1 MKDFF
6 AEEIEGNVATLSPTE
21 DFYSKEIAGRT
32 ITPKVSKPPKP
43 SLFKKKPHEESAGLQ
58 KLRLANIP
66 NLLAQ
71 EPGIALVR
79 KAFSP
84 EAMKR
89 GADISGITD
98 IPAVMQ
104 DIASIPQA
112 RGIPEIR
119 QAPPSTIGEKI
130 KGFFRESPQVGIAKA
145 QNIYA
150 ISQAAGIPLP
160 EVRKNYQ
167 ELARQ
172 EKITGIRPGIGKKEY
187 MELATAPLMA
197 AGLAVNPVG
206 TLAGLTA
213 FGVLDKLIPTEKFI
227 PSDINDDVRTA
238 IELADFIGKG
248 AIVGGVF
255 RKAPAALEKF
265 TKTKLTEYNLPKT
278 VRLSSKQV
286 KDIYQTGKLT
296 TPEQQSLY
304 GSLGLK
310 SHQLRDALQKGIDIN
325 IPAEKIVRLTDKP
338 FWGKI
343 KSAFGIKPF
352 EKITAA
358 SAEKPRPAT
367 AGLLPQL
374 KPATSTIPLPS
385 AAIAQPPIAPIPVVS
400 FTPAV
405 ITDKARIQTIRN
417 SIAEGEMI
425 LKSGKN
431 ISGKKMD
438 SNELDMVRKSVENAK
453 AKIGE
458 LPTPPPAA
466 KSPLIIKAE
475 QAPVKTAAAKVI
487 PAKKTLQV
495 LPRKEQLL
503 VQIQE
508 AIEKAPTLDEEYTK
522 YKQKL
527 NLKGYTQEETTQ
539 IHNAIPRI
547 TFQTDGGANI
557 INAKESLQKFYDAIW
572 KTSATT
578 SSMVLP
584 EKITATAKPTAGK
597 QEKIDALIN
606 LPTKEYFTDGKVL
619 IKGTSPKSAKFG
631 GKKAETKEVT
641 ALLESKTEPAQF
653 LYYAT
658 KSPGAHGVSAKPL
671 PQVDKDYVPKAVF
684 QSGNKYYVY
693 DQFRFNAIKNRYPEV
708 TYGITKIGHLI
719 AYYKSEPVALLL
731 PMQPPTIESGQQFTE
746 IPPLAGQA
754 QRAGIYKPLG
764 AKDFYKEEMETSGTF
779 AKEPSRPREID
790 VTHIAK
796 TPEEWKKTIEQLNK
810 FGQMQSIL
818 RRTGGISKKQAVG
831 QFVRPG
837 KGKLTKRVLPT
848 GEVRLRSEY
857 IEPPFNYASVLAHEL
872 GHALEWNLLKSIN
885 KVTFKVFG
893 DDLTPDIIAKIKDEL
908 IAVTKALEG
917 EAVVSGNPRYYLQ
930 KTELLARFMQ
940 KMIESPGNL
949 GEIAPTAW
957 DNFQKQ
963 AIKHPIIGEFLEAM
977 RETIDKGQT
986 KFYILPD
993 LREMHLSQL
1002 GKRAGELAY
1011 GDVLAYQAL
1020 KERAKTILERFLN
1033 TKFKGV
1039 KDSPELLFNAAESIK
1054 VTKSGKPEFGT
1065 RDFQIAKNEQEELNL
1080 RKLGWELTGERI
1092 EDGIKY
1098 SLYAKARYTPEEAE
1112 DFFTQL
1118 SPEGQALI
1126 KEFTAQKDEA
1136 KDLFNREVLK
1146 ATYKIEGDIEGWV
1159 HHYIEGRPVAIP
1171 GGKRIKEAKAG
1182 TRFHR
1187 EGSED
1192 FVKDLQKSLY
1202 KAMVDLEGEKAYNDF
1217 IQRWFPRVTKPI
1229 LEGQSPEPGWVEVV
1243 GDIRKGVGTTQE
1255 KKTIIIDKAT
1265 GKTFVARQVRYQ
1277 MPKAIYERY
1286 KLIKDLQ
1293 DEATTM
1299 MRVVNDLN
1307 RYWRVNILFYL
1318 GSTGTNFISGG
1329 IQYTHKIV
1337 SDFYTE
1343 LLTGQLE
1350 LKQTRRDV
1358 SAIVKA
1364 LMPRGWFEAEDWMY
1378 GGDVSSFYGQFTEK
1392 PGLSKAVDA
1401 YADKTLKLYGAV
1413 ERYWK
1418 KVILLSENVSTLDR
1432 LKQVTKEGLAIP
1444 TNEERQLLVELNN
1457 AVDLYAYNYN
1467 NVPGQLEE
1475 FNRHPLG
1482 SAIKPF
1488 LKYPYKYAKQVL
1500 NIIGSIFDRTLSW
1513 RERLAAL
1520 LSITTLVSVY
1530 AMLRNKQKEKQL
1542 TPEGTEETPA
1552 YVSPRGRLF
1561 IGADKEG
1568 LEMFVRTAKYPFFNL
1583 SEAGMQFAEGH
1594 WEAGKDQLSDMLG
1607 SLGPVGQMGIL
1618 ALDYRNKYQLYTPVP
1633 VILGD
1638 SIATFMPGYRI
1649 LNDISRMQ
1657 DPFQRKQEYF
1667 YQSFTKVIPTTDSDL
1682 QDKLH
1687 GKIRTIRVPVEGA
1700 VTGAVGRRTTIDKPV
1715 LNYKDDILLS
1725 LLSGIYIKRIDPDEA
1740 QAFII
1745 RKEKNE
1751 RKKLNQ

>member
-6 AEEIEGNVATLSPTE
+6 AEEIAGNVATLSPTE
-21 DFYSKEIAGRT
+21 DFYSKEIEGRT
-32 ITPKVSKPPKP
+32 ITSKVSKPPKP

-71 EPGIALVR
+71 EPGIALDR

-286 KDIYQTGKLT
+286 KDIYQTEKLT

-458 LPTPPPAA
+458 LPTPPPILIIPKAKLDLAKLPDKPVGEGKVSLPASIQQVKAAGQSFDEWVKGQGVVFHGGEKGIREFNTATRGAATKAQSAKLATFVSEEIPTA
-466 KSPLIIKAE
+466 KSYAE
-475 QAPVKTAAAKVI
+475 GLAYYKGAGG
-487 PAKKTLQV
+487 
-495 LPRKEQLL
+495 R
-503 VQIQE
+503 
-508 AIEKAPTLDEEYTK
+508 LDAL
-522 YKQKL
+522 YKQ
-527 NLKGYTQEETTQ
+527 TRAMEDPWTHTVPEEK
-539 IHNAIPRI
+539 R
-547 TFQTDGGANI
+547 G
-557 INAKESLQKFYDAIW
+557 
-572 KTSATT
+572 
-578 SSMVLP
+578 
-584 EKITATAKPTAGK
+584 
-597 QEKIDALIN
+597 
-606 LPTKEYFTDGKVL
+606 EYERLVEER
-619 IKGTSPKSAKFG
+619 
-631 GKKAETKEVT
+631 KA
-641 ALLESKTEPAQF
+641 LESKLLEDVSLGEVTTWKLNSGRTLDLGKIPSFSKYTGEHGNFSETLQWAK
-653 LYYAT
+653 LNGYDSVKYYAFEGGDKEAWHWAIFDNARLT
-658 KSPGAHGVSAKPL
+658 QSSKTLPQLKAEWDKLSQRTEQRSMPPGGLRAAKPQAEEKL
-671 PQVDKDYVPKAVF
+671 TALKFGLSTEKQGELF
-684 QSGNKYYVY
+684 
-693 DQFRFNAIKNRYPEV
+693 
-708 TYGITKIGHLI
+708 
-719 AYYKSEPVALLL
+719 KSSV
-731 PMQPPTIESGQQFTE
+731 
-746 IPPLAGQA
+746 
-754 QRAGIYKPLG
+754 
-764 AKDFYKEEMETSGTF
+764 SGTGF

-885 KVTFKVFG
+885 KETFKVFG

-917 EAVVSGNPRYYLQ
+917 EAAVSGNPRYYLQ

-963 AIKHPIIGEFLEAM
+963 AVKHPIIGEFLEAM

-993 LREMHLSQL
+993 LREMHLRQS
-1002 GKRAGELAY
+1002 GKRVGELAY
-1011 GDVLAYQAL
+1011 GDILAYQAL

-1092 EDGIKY
+1092 EDGTKY
-1098 SLYAKARYTPEEAE
+1098 PLYAKARYTPEEAE

-1159 HHYIEGRPVAIP
+1159 HHYVEGRPAAIP

-1229 LEGQSPEPGWVEVV
+1229 LEGQAPEPGWIEVV
-1243 GDIRKGVGTTQE
+1243 GDIKKGIGTTQE

-1277 MPKAIYERY
+1277 MPKAIYKRY

-1307 RYWRVNILFYL
+1307 RYWRVNILFHL
-1318 GSTGTNFISGG
+1318 GLTGTNFISGG

-1350 LKQTRRDV
+1350 FTQTKRDV

-1513 RERLAAL
+1513 RERLANL
-1520 LSITTLVSVY
+1520 LTITTLVSVY

-1607 SLGPVGQMGIL
+1607 SLGPVGQMGML

-1649 LNDISRMQ
+1649 LNDISRMN

-1667 YQSFTKVIPTTDSDL
+1667 YQSFTKVIPTTDNDL